1 VSNLFASANGLRST
15 SSSISIPYYGL
26 WVADVELAPD
36 AVLAGSVELQI
47 GNLTMRG
54 AVLRTKPFAG
64 STSARI
70 IGGAGGWGK
79 TITLDPYRLA
89 SGVPLSLVLRDAAR
103 ACGETVKLANDRNL
117 GEFFTPERGPAG
129 RLLRQLGGEQ
139 WWIDTSADSA
149 GVTQVGPRP
158 TSKIKSAATVADY
171 SGGKGWLSVAT
182 EDLAAWVPGATFSG
196 NTVTTAITVGAV
208 RIASGED
215 GVLRLEV
222 LTT

>member
-1 VSNLFASANGLRST
+1 MSALYASANGLRST
-15 SSSISIPYYGL
+15 SSSIAIPYYGL
-26 WVADVELAPD
+26 WVADVELAPETPL
-36 AVLAGSVELQI
+36 VGPVTFQI
-47 GNLTMRG
+47 GNLTMLG
-54 AVLRTKPFAG
+54 AVLRAPQPFAG
-64 STSARI
+64 SSSARI

-103 ACGETVKLANDRNL
+103 ACGETVKLAVDRNL
-117 GEFFTPERGPAG
+117 GEFYVPERAPAA
-129 RLLRQLGGEQ
+129 RILRQLGGDL
-139 WWIDTSADSA
+139 WWMDRL

-158 TSKIKSAATVADY
+158 SSKIKSPATVADY

-196 NTVTTAITVGAV
+196 NTVTKPITVGAV
-208 RIASGED
+208 RIDADENGT
-215 GVLRLEV
+215 LRLEV